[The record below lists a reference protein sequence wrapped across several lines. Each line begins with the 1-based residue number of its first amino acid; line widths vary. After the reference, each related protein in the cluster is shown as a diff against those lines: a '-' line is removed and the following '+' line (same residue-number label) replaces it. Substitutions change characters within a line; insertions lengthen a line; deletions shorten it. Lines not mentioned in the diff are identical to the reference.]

1 MSRTSTGS
9 SQNSACTDTLSK
21 DEEHRLR
28 SYIKRLKTESGI
40 YKGTVVELELFHEYE
55 SVCTDTDNNNAT
67 AAAGDTPCAHA
78 DTRTHELNVDIEA
91 AVTLQ
96 EMQALK
102 EERAELKHRIYLL
115 EKEKRALELK
125 MSSYEAQEQAYIVHI
140 EHLKSEVKE
149 QIQSKKKLLKE
160 VRKGMVGP
168 SGYPLQQ
175 LPQDEEAM
183 STATSDSGHTL
194 SEGSVNNNNYHGDEM
209 PQDLVEATR
218 RERKLKTRIHELV
231 DTLEKLSKNSEV
243 RHKQTAEYISDLK
256 RANGALVTAYEKA
269 KKRHA
274 SRLKKFEQQLVA
286 MAEKYQMQVAALKEQ
301 IADLKESPCTPV
313 MTVPTETSL

>member
-1 MSRTSTGS
+1 M
-9 SQNSACTDTLSK
+9 
-21 DEEHRLR
+21 
-28 SYIKRLKTESGI
+28 
-40 YKGTVVELELFHEYE
+40 ELELFHEF
-55 SVCTDTDNNNAT
+55 SDHHHTPT
-67 AAAGDTPCAHA
+67 ADENINVEHQAE
-78 DTRTHELNVDIEA
+78 RTHELNVDIEA

-125 MSSYEAQEQAYIVHI
+125 TSSYEAQEQAHILHI

-149 QIQSKKKLLKE
+149 QIHKRKHLLKE
-160 VRKGMVGP
+160 GRKLLPGAFT
-168 SGYPLQQ
+168 YPD
-175 LPQDEEAM
+175 DESM
-183 STATSDSGHTL
+183 STSDSGH
-194 SEGSVNNNNYHGDEM
+194 SGPIGGGSGEPNYQSSNDEV

-218 RERKLKTRIHELV
+218 RERKLKTRIIELV

-243 RHKQTAEYISDLK
+243 RHKETAEYISDLK

-274 SRLKKFEQQLVA
+274 SRLKKFEQQLVQ
-286 MAEKYQMQVAALKEQ
+286 MAAKYQVQVRALKEQ
-301 IADLKESPCTPV
+301 IATLKESPSPPTAV
-313 MTVPTETSL
+313 APTETSL